1 MNSEQRLL
9 QALTAKNA
17 TMRASDFE
25 AAYDQLLDIGDLS
38 VHAES
43 EAVRNRAAREWSQ
56 SCGDALTLL
65 HPFVELSNAVNSV
78 AAAKARGDDAAI
90 EEHLV
95 TLRAFLS
102 PDWLDQAGSVDPQ
115 SGVRAA
121 IAHDVLQRLAT

>member
-25 AAYDQLLDIGDLS
+25 AAYDQLLEIGDLS
-38 VHAES
+38 VHADS

-65 HPFVELSNAVNSV
+65 HPFVELSNAINNA
-78 AAAKARGDDAAI
+78 AAAKARGDLAAV
-90 EEHLV
+90 EEHLAL
-95 TLRAFLS
+95 LRAFTA
-102 PDWLDQAGSVDPQ
+102 PDWLDATGAVDPQ
-115 SGVRAA
+115 SGARAA
-121 IAHDVLQRLAT
+121 IAHNVLQRLAA